1 MSIIDIDVARAHLRL
16 EPDYPAQQV
25 QMYLDAA
32 EDAAMRFLNRRIFA
46 DQAAKN
52 AAVAAIDLVAAK
64 QALDSAIEA
73 AEALTD
79 PAAKQAAMEYACY
92 VYRQA
97 LSEADETFRG
107 VLMNPQIQAGVLL
120 IAAHLFERRGDAQEA
135 IPEAAY
141 MLLYPYR
148 EGLGV

>member
-1 MSIIDIDVARAHLRL
+1 MSIINIDVAREHLRL

-25 QMYLDAA
+25 QPYLDAA

-46 DQAAKN
+46 DQAAKD

-64 QALDSAIEA
+64 QALDDAIEA

-79 PAAKQAAMEYACY
+79 PAAKQAAMEYAHY
-92 VYRQA
+92 VYQQA

-107 VLMNPQIQAGVLL
+107 VLMNPQIQAGILL
-120 IAAHLFERRGDAQEA
+120 IAAHLFERRGDAQAA

-141 MLLYPYR
+141 MLLHPYR

>member
-1 MSIIDIDVARAHLRL
+1 MSIIDIDAARAHLRL

-52 AAVAAIDLVAAK
+52 AAVAAIDLAAAK
-64 QALDSAIEA
+64 QAMDDAIEA

-79 PAAKQAAMEYACY
+79 PVSKQAAMEYARY
-92 VYRQA
+92 VYQQA

-120 IAAHLFERRGDAQEA
+120 IAAHLFERRGDAQAA

-141 MLLYPYR
+141 MLLHPYR
-148 EGLGV
+148 QGLGV

>member
-46 DQAAKN
+46 DQAAKD
-52 AAVAAIDLVAAK
+52 AAVAAIDLAAAK
-64 QALDSAIEA
+64 QALDDAIEA

-107 VLMNPQIQAGVLL
+107 VLMNPQIQAGILL
-120 IAAHLFERRGDAQEA
+120 IAAHLFERRGDAQAA

-141 MLLYPYR
+141 MLLHPYR
-148 EGLGV
+148 EGFGV

>member
-1 MSIIDIDVARAHLRL
+1 MSIIDINVARAHLRL

-64 QALDSAIEA
+64 KALDDAVKAAQALA
-73 AEALTD
+73 D
-79 PAAKQAAMEYACY
+79 PAARQAAMEYASY
-92 VYRQA
+92 LYRQA
-97 LSEADETFRG
+97 LSEANETFRG

-120 IAAHLFERRGDAQEA
+120 IAAHLFERRGDAQAA
-135 IPEAAY
+135 IPEATY

>member
-46 DQAAKN
+46 DQAAKD
-52 AAVAAIDLVAAK
+52 AAVAAIDLAAAK
-64 QALDSAIEA
+64 QALDDAIEA

-107 VLMNPQIQAGVLL
+107 VLMNPQIQAGILL
-120 IAAHLFERRGDAQEA
+120 IAAHLFERRGDAQAA

-141 MLLYPYR
+141 MLLHPYR
-148 EGLGV
+148 GGLGV

>member
-1 MSIIDIDVARAHLRL
+1 MSIINIDVAREHLRL
-16 EPDYPAQQV
+16 ELDYPAQQV

-46 DQAAKN
+46 DQAAKD
-52 AAVAAIDLVAAK
+52 AAVASIDLVAAK
-64 QALDSAIEA
+64 QALDDAIEA
-73 AEALTD
+73 AKALTD
-79 PAAKQAAMEYACY
+79 PAAKQAAMEYARY
-92 VYRQA
+92 AYRQA

-107 VLMNPQIQAGVLL
+107 VLMNPQIQAGILL
-120 IAAHLFERRGDAQEA
+120 IAAHLFERRGDAQAA

-141 MLLYPYR
+141 MLLHPYR

>member
-25 QMYLDAA
+25 QPYLDAA

-46 DQAAKN
+46 DQAAKD

-64 QALDSAIEA
+64 QALDDAVEA

-79 PAAKQAAMEYACY
+79 PAAKQAAIEHARY

-120 IAAHLFERRGDAQEA
+120 IAAHLFERRGDAQAA

-141 MLLYPYR
+141 MLLHPYR

>member
-1 MSIIDIDVARAHLRL
+1 MSIINIDVARAHLRL

-25 QMYLDAA
+25 QPYLDAA

-64 QALDSAIEA
+64 QALDDAIKA

-79 PAAKQAAMEYACY
+79 PAAKQAAMEYAYY

-97 LSEADETFRG
+97 LSKADETFRG
-107 VLMNPQIQAGVLL
+107 VLMNPQIQAGILL
-120 IAAHLFERRGDAQEA
+120 IAAHLFERRGDAQAA

>member
-1 MSIIDIDVARAHLRL
+1 MSIIAIDVARAHLRL

-25 QMYLDAA
+25 QPYLDAA
-32 EDAAMRFLNRRIFA
+32 EDAARQFLNRRIFA

-52 AAVAAIDLVAAK
+52 AAVAAIDLAAAK
-64 QALDSAIEA
+64 QALDAAIEA

-79 PAAKQAAMEYACY
+79 PVAKQAAVEYARY
-92 VYRQA
+92 VYQQA

-120 IAAHLFERRGDAQEA
+120 IAAHLFERRGDAQAA

-141 MLLYPYR
+141 MLLHPYR
-148 EGLGV
+148 QGLGA

>member
-1 MSIIDIDVARAHLRL
+1 MSIINIGVAREHLRL

-46 DQAAKN
+46 DQAAKD
-52 AAVAAIDLVAAK
+52 AAVAAIDLAAAK
-64 QALDSAIEA
+64 QALDDAIEA

-92 VYRQA
+92 VYQQA

-120 IAAHLFERRGDAQEA
+120 IAAHLFERRGDAQAA
-135 IPEAAY
+135 IPEEAY

>member
-1 MSIIDIDVARAHLRL
+1 MNIIDIDVAREHLRL

-25 QMYLDAA
+25 QPYLDAA
-32 EDAAMRFLNRRIFA
+32 EDAAMKFLNRRIFA
-46 DQAAKN
+46 DQAAKD
-52 AAVAAIDLVAAK
+52 AAVAAIDLAAAK
-64 QALDSAIEA
+64 RALDDAIEA
-73 AEALTD
+73 SEALTD
-79 PAAKQAAMEYACY
+79 PVARQAAIEYAHY

-107 VLMNPQIQAGVLL
+107 VVMNPQIQAGILL
-120 IAAHLFERRGDAQEA
+120 IAAHLFERRGDAQAA

>member
-25 QMYLDAA
+25 QPYLDAA
-32 EDAAMRFLNRRIFA
+32 EDAAMKFLNRRIFA
-46 DQAAKN
+46 DQAAKD
-52 AAVAAIDLVAAK
+52 AAVAAIDLAAAK
-64 QALDSAIEA
+64 RALDDAIEA

-79 PAAKQAAMEYACY
+79 PVARQAAIEYAHY

-107 VLMNPQIQAGVLL
+107 VVMNPQIQAGILL
-120 IAAHLFERRGDAQEA
+120 IAAHLFEHRGDAQAA

>member
-1 MSIIDIDVARAHLRL
+1 MNIIDIDVAREHLRL

-25 QMYLDAA
+25 QPYLDAA
-32 EDAAMRFLNRRIFA
+32 EDAAMKFLNRRIFA
-46 DQAAKN
+46 DQAAKD
-52 AAVAAIDLVAAK
+52 AAVAAIDLAAAK
-64 QALDSAIEA
+64 RALDDAIEA

-79 PAAKQAAMEYACY
+79 PVARQAAIEYAHY

-107 VLMNPQIQAGVLL
+107 VVMNPQIQAGILL
-120 IAAHLFERRGDAQEA
+120 IAAHLFERRGDAQAA